1 MAIYH
6 CSIKIGSRANGQS
19 AIAAAAYRAADKV
32 TDREIGQVSDYTRK
46 GGVVHSEIALCANA
60 PAEYADRET
69 LWNAVHE
76 IEKAKNARLW
86 REIEVALPKEL
97 SRADQIAAVREF
109 VGDLVAQGMCADW
122 SLHDKGDG
130 NPHAHIMLT
139 TRSIKENGEWAPK
152 SRKVY
157 DLDAEGNKI
166 FQKVDKTGRK
176 QYKSHKEDYNDW
188 NQTERVEE
196 WRAAWAQCC
205 NARLSAEARIDHRSF
220 KRQGMERQ
228 PTIHEGHTARKIEQ
242 TGGQSDRCE
251 LNRQIARSNAERQD
265 MGAALQQIEKQ
276 IQILQEQITRAR
288 EGFYVRFRP
297 NRAYAEIFG
306 EELQKHNVKAKWG
319 ADKKTG
325 EMVGLVAHE
334 DKEKY
339 YQARQAAI
347 GRYVVGCRDDYI
359 RQEMIFGA
367 LRIAKK
373 SGEKQDKMAKAKAW
387 REEFDRKAAVV
398 QQWNEEL
405 SHFHLPKKK
414 RELTELR
421 DTAAAEL
428 GKVTANLRNHLQVS
442 TMFNGREFDCREAD
456 RDLVGITLRRID
468 TKIEDLQ
475 LEVNAE
481 RQRNES
487 IQRYAD
493 MGITQESVDRAFK
506 AFKNAC
512 AVVPEH
518 SREYATEA
526 LERAPMKKM
535 LDDLGMFPKV
545 LDEIVKRIEAVL
557 VAANL
562 KRKPE
567 QPPQQQERTQ
577 EQPKTQGAYFS
588 REKLKAAEKQ
598 VKQREEERR
607 KEQQQDRPQRPKR
620 PRR

>member
-109 VGDLVAQGMCADW
+109 VGGLVAQGMCADW

-220 KRQGMERQ
+220 KRQGIEQQ
-228 PTIHEGHTARKIEQ
+228 PTIHEGYVARKIEQ
-242 TGGQSDRCE
+242 TGGASVRCE
-251 LNRQIARSNAERQD
+251 LNRRIVRSNEICY
-265 MGAALQQIEKQ
+265 GEGSVLQQIEKQ
-276 IQILQEQITRAR
+276 IQILQEQITKRK
-288 EGFYVRFRP
+288 ESVSLKCSTE
-297 NRAYAEIFG
+297 YAKIFQ
-306 EELQKHNVKAKWG
+306 EELQKRSLHAKWY
-319 ADKKTG
+319 KTEKPG
-325 EMVGLVAHE
+325 EVVAVVQRKDLSVIE
-334 DKEKY
+334 P
-339 YQARQAAI
+339 ARQAAV
-347 GRYVVGCRDDYI
+347 GRYIVSCRDDYI
-359 RQEMIFGA
+359 QKQMIFGA

-373 SGEKQDKMAKAKAW
+373 SGEKQDKMASAKVW
-387 REEFDRKAAVV
+387 REEFIKKAEAV
-398 QQWNEEL
+398 QQLNEEL

-414 RELTELR
+414 RELTESR

-428 GKVTANLRNHLQVS
+428 GKVTANLRNLLQVS
-442 TMFNGREFDCREAD
+442 MVFNGRGFDCREAD
-456 RDLVGITLRRID
+456 QDLVGITLRRID
-468 TKIEDLQ
+468 KKIEELQ

-481 RQRNES
+481 QQRNES
-487 IQRYAD
+487 IQHYAD
-493 MGITQESVDRAFK
+493 MGITQESVDRALT
-506 AFKNAC
+506 AFRTSC
-512 AVVPEH
+512 VAVSERDREH
-518 SREYATEA
+518 VTEA

-567 QPPQQQERTQ
+567 QPPQQQERTS
-577 EQPKTQGAYFS
+577 EEKPKAQGAYFS
-588 REKLKAAEKQ
+588 IEKLKEAEKQ
-598 VKQREEERR
+598 VKRREEERR
-607 KEQQQDRPQRPKR
+607 KEQQDRPKRPKR